1 MLRDRLQT
9 RIGSSVAGLGS
20 LGLQRR
26 LLDGLLLADP
36 DWIISVGRLAMA
48 LLAMLAIYLDPTQ
61 PARFL
66 WQSQIGLGFYCA
78 FALLLVMFRWSGNS
92 QSLWHMLPYAIDAL
106 VLGWLAMLTS
116 ELTSPFSS
124 FLPFILPAMA
134 LRWGALGALAGVAML
149 EAELVIVGVPD
160 LEDGHPEWNIFI
172 VRSACYLVIALMV
185 AYLGAY
191 RQRTRQ
197 RLAELADWPSPAIT
211 SAGEVWLEQLL
222 RHGATVLGSP
232 LLVVAWRDHDE
243 QRGTIAIWKERS
255 VRLIPM
261 ADDLFWQRHDPK
273 PLDYHATGNDA
284 RKGLNDLLVRAP
296 DLAQALDIASIRN
309 ASRAGFSGVRCL
321 GWLYVIDSSCRPEE
335 SGEFTEVVAR
345 RLGSELERIALIR
358 EHSDAALSQER
369 ERLAR
374 DLHDSVLQD
383 LAAANLTLRAVQAQL
398 PEALGNRLA
407 HVAAIVAGQQR
418 RIRHFVEDYRVGDQL
433 SDTTLDHAM
442 RRHSDEL
449 VDQWDCRIEL
459 NVSPDD
465 VQVPSWFAGELN
477 QIVSEATANA
487 VRHGSATQLRVDVT
501 RSKEQLVLDIL
512 DNGCGLKAPRQKKP
526 TSLFMRTESLGG
538 SLAVTQTG
546 PGLGLRIALPIPG
559 EVG

>member
-1 MLRDRLQT
+1 MQRNWLQT
-9 RIGSSVAGLGS
+9 RIENSVAGLGW
-20 LGLQRR
+20 LGLHQR
-26 LLDGLLLADP
+26 LQDSLLLADP
-36 DWIISVGRLAMA
+36 DWIISVGRLAVA

-61 PARFL
+61 PAEFL
-66 WQSQIGLGFYCA
+66 WQSQIVLGFYCA
-78 FALLLVMFRWSGNS
+78 FALLLVMFRWITNS
-92 QSLWHMLPYAIDAL
+92 QSLWHLIPYAIDAL

-134 LRWGALGALAGVAML
+134 LRWGALGALVGVTVL
-149 EAELVIVGVPD
+149 EVELVIIGVPD
-160 LEDGHPEWNIFI
+160 LEDGNPELNIFI

-197 RLAELADWPSPAIT
+197 RLTELADWPSPAIT
-211 SAGEVWLEQLL
+211 GAGEVWLEQLL
-222 RHGATVLGSP
+222 RHGATVLGSSMM
-232 LLVVAWRDHDE
+232 VVAWRDHDE
-243 QRGTIAIWKERS
+243 QRSTVAIWRNGS
-255 VRLIPM
+255 VHLVRM
-261 ADDLFWQRHDPK
+261 TDDLFWQRHDPK
-273 PLDYHATGNDA
+273 PFDYQANGNEARRGLRALLAGAPTLSQELDVA
-284 RKGLNDLLVRAP
+284 RIKTV
-296 DLAQALDIASIRN
+296 
-309 ASRAGFSGVRCL
+309 SRAGFSGVRCL
-321 GWLYVIDSSCRPEE
+321 GWLFVIDSTCRPEE

-345 RLGSELERIALIR
+345 RLGSEFERMALIR

-398 PEALGNRLA
+398 PEALSNRLA

-418 RIRHFVEDYRVGDQL
+418 RIRHFVEDHRFGDQV
-433 SDTTLDHAM
+433 SDTALDRAM
-442 RRHSDEL
+442 RRHSEDL

-459 NVSPDD
+459 KVAPDD
-465 VQVPSWFAGELN
+465 VQVPGWFAGELN

-487 VRHGSATQLRVDVT
+487 VRHGSATHLRVDVT
-501 RSKEQLVLDIL
+501 RNREQLVLDIV
-512 DNGCGLKAPRQKKP
+512 DNGCGLKAAGQKRP

-538 SLAVTQTG
+538 SLAVTRAK